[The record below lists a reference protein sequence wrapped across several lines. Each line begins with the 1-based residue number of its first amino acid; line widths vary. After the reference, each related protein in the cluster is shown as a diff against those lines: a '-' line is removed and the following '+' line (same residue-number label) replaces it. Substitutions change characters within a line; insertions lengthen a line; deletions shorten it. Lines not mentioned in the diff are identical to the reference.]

1 MTGAKEL
8 YMTNF
13 SPLLNACKEFTED
26 RKSKDK
32 IPMLNSSELEKII
45 PVYLDASDI
54 DLLQTDFTEF
64 YNEHTSECNEAG
76 LFQSE
81 FIKATEDIRPMA
93 KILSKH
99 SHHAVLPEQTKQ
111 DEKLTNGQQYNKDIA
126 DFLQHLWNDL
136 TYDPR
141 LLSKELIT
149 EVRLFIAYDVDTKQY
164 LELNPNKEEC
174 ISHSRKSFTDML
186 TVYIREHQ
194 YKLLP
199 KGYTPQQASDHIA
212 SKIDGRIKRNKPFTY
227 CKSKLLYD
235 LNKMPQDEPTG
246 IDPVNYLSWD
256 KTIIRTER
264 MKDII
269 EYFYLSQYIQAHRSD
284 YKGRIQPCVF
294 IYLQGQHGTGKDSFF
309 ELLTKTFYGSKDYI
323 AEKQICEL
331 ADSNNDKKLIELA
344 TAGHRVIQAS
354 ESDINEVNRDKIKRV
369 TTVSSILD
377 RLAFGHDLTKV
388 NNPMYFL
395 FSSNRLPQVESTER
409 RFIII
414 PNFKTAEGKLEEI
427 EQGLNDIKIQVLEDF
442 RKLTT
447 AQQEEYF
454 IKRQRDMIELAQ
466 STALKYG
473 EIAQLSEQLLPL
485 IQGIFDRA
493 LYSYH
498 EYHNEREIFINALDI
513 SQALRSSCNI
523 TDQSKIKSVLQNL
536 GVEYCRNSQGTK
548 RGYKFICAYWKNL
561 RREELETE
569 TKKELPQLSSN
580 DIINNVQSIAK

>member
-26 RKSKDK
+26 RKSNNKT
-32 IPMLNSSELEKII
+32 PMLNSSELEKII

-54 DLLQTDFTEF
+54 DLLQTDFTKF
-64 YNEHTSECNEAG
+64 YNKHTSECNEAG

-81 FIKATEDIRPMA
+81 FIKAIEDIRPLA
-93 KILSKH
+93 KTLNKYSR
-99 SHHAVLPEQTKQ
+99 HAMLPEQPKQ
-111 DEKLTNGQQYNKDIA
+111 DEKLTTGQQYNKDIA

-141 LLSKELIT
+141 LLPKELIT

-164 LELNPNKEEC
+164 LELNPKKEEC

-186 TVYIREHQ
+186 TVYIRETQ
-194 YKLLP
+194 YMLLP
-199 KGYTPQQASDHIA
+199 KGYTPQQASEHIA
-212 SKIDGRIKRNKPFTY
+212 CKIDSRIKRNEPFTY

-256 KTIIRTER
+256 KSIIRIER
-264 MKDII
+264 MIDII
-269 EYFYLSQYIQAHRSD
+269 KYVYLSLYIQAHRSD
-284 YKGRIQPCVF
+284 YKGKVQPCVF
-294 IYLQGQHGTGKDSFF
+294 VYLQGQHGTGKDSFF
-309 ELLTKTFYGSKDYI
+309 ELITKTFYGSTNYN
-323 AEKQICEL
+323 AEKQLTEL
-331 ADSNNDKKLIELA
+331 TDKNLIELA
-344 TAGHRVIQAS
+344 TAGYRVIQAS

-369 TTVSSILD
+369 VTASAILD
-377 RLAFGHDLTKV
+377 RLAYGHDLTEV
-388 NNPMYFL
+388 NNLMYFF

-473 EIAQLSEQLLPL
+473 EIAQLSEQLVPL

-493 LYSYH
+493 LDSYH

-580 DIINNVQSIAK
+580 DIINNVQSVAK

>member
-1 MTGAKEL
+1 MTDFNKI
-8 YMTNF
+8 NQF
-13 SPLLNACKEFTED
+13 KQVCKDLTD
-26 RKSKDK
+26 DKKSKGK
-32 IPMLNSSELEKII
+32 TAMLSESELVLCIDKCFDPSE
-45 PVYLDASDI
+45 I
-54 DLLQTDFTEF
+54 DLLESKDFRKS
-64 YNEHTSECNEAG
+64 YYEHKQEWNDVG
-76 LFQSE
+76 V
-81 FIKATEDIRPMA
+81 FIDHDYFKKAIGIIHSTA
-93 KILSKH
+93 KPLNKFSR
-99 SHHAVLPEQTKQ
+99 HAVLPEQPKQ
-111 DEKLTNGQQYNKDIA
+111 DEKLTTGQQYNKDIA
-126 DFLQHLWNDL
+126 DFLQHLWSVL
-136 TYDPR
+136 TDNPLLLPR
-141 LLSKELIT
+141 ELIT
-149 EVRLFIAYDVDTKQY
+149 SDKIFIAYDVDTKQY

-186 TVYIREHQ
+186 TVYIRKTQ
-194 YKLLP
+194 YMLLP
-199 KGYTPQQASDHIA
+199 KGFPPQQASEHIA
-212 SKIDGRIKRNKPFTY
+212 SMIDGRIKRNKPFTY

-256 KTIIRTER
+256 KTSIRTER

-284 YKGRIQPCVF
+284 YKGKVQPCVF

-369 TTVSSILD
+369 VTASAILD
-377 RLAFGHDLTKV
+377 RLAFGHDLTEV
-388 NNPMYFL
+388 NNLMYFF

-427 EQGLNDIKIQVLEDF
+427 EQGLNDIKIQVLKDF
-442 RKLTT
+442 RQLST
-447 AQQEEYF
+447 AQQEKYF
-454 IKRQRDMIELAQ
+454 IKRQRDMIKLAQ
-466 STALKYG
+466 STALMYG
-473 EIAQLSEQLLPL
+473 EIPQLSEQLLPL
-485 IQGIFDRA
+485 IQGIFDKH
-493 LYSYH
+493 LESNG
-498 EYHNEREIFINALDI
+498 YHNEREIFISALEI

-536 GVEYCRNSQGTK
+536 CVEYCRNSLGT
-548 RGYKFICAYWKNL
+548 RWGYKFICAYWKNL

-569 TKKELPQLSSN
+569 TKKELLQLSSN

>member
-32 IPMLNSSELEKII
+32 IPMLNASELAHLIRTT
-45 PVYLDASDI
+45 LDASDI

-93 KILSKH
+93 KILNKYSR
-99 SHHAVLPEQTKQ
+99 HAVLPEQPKQ
-111 DEKLTNGQQYNKDIA
+111 DEKLTTGQQYNKDIA

-186 TVYIREHQ
+186 TVYIRKTQ
-194 YKLLP
+194 YMLLP
-199 KGYTPQQASDHIA
+199 KGFPPQQASEHIA
-212 SKIDGRIKRNKPFTY
+212 SMIDGRIKRNKPFTY

-256 KTIIRTER
+256 KTSIRTEK

-294 IYLQGQHGTGKDSFF
+294 IYLQGQHGAGKDSFF
-309 ELLTKTFYGSKDYI
+309 RSLTKTFYGSETYK
-323 AEKQICEL
+323 AEKQISEL
-331 ADSNNDKKLIELA
+331 TDKNLIELA
-344 TAGHRVIQAS
+344 TTGYRIVQAS

-369 TTVSSILD
+369 TTVSGILD
-377 RLAFGHDLTKV
+377 RLAFGHDLTEV
-388 NNPMYFL
+388 NNLMYFF

-427 EQGLNDIKIQVLEDF
+427 EQGLNDIKIQVLKEF
-442 RKLTT
+442 RQLST
-447 AQQEEYF
+447 AQQEKYF

-466 STALKYG
+466 STAKRYG
-473 EIAQLSEQLLPL
+473 EIAQLSNDLIIP
-485 IQGIFDRA
+485 IQGIFDMCLKERERDGY
-493 LYSYH
+493 YS
-498 EYHNEREIFINALDI
+498 EREIFINVNYVT
-513 SQALRSSCNI
+513 SVLRSSCDY
-523 TDQSKIKSVLQNL
+523 TLTYSKIKKVMDYL
-536 GVEYCRNSQGTK
+536 GIEHSQDSTGK
-548 RGYKFICAYWKNL
+548 NRGYKFICAYWKNL

-569 TKKELPQLSSN
+569 TKKN
-580 DIINNVQSIAK
+580 CHN

>member
-1 MTGAKEL
+1 
-8 YMTNF
+8 
-13 SPLLNACKEFTED
+13 
-26 RKSKDK
+26 
-32 IPMLNSSELEKII
+32 
-45 PVYLDASDI
+45 
-54 DLLQTDFTEF
+54 
-64 YNEHTSECNEAG
+64 
-76 LFQSE
+76 
-81 FIKATEDIRPMA
+81 
-93 KILSKH
+93 
-99 SHHAVLPEQTKQ
+99 
-111 DEKLTNGQQYNKDIA
+111 
-126 DFLQHLWNDL
+126 
-136 TYDPR
+136 
-141 LLSKELIT
+141 
-149 EVRLFIAYDVDTKQY
+149 
-164 LELNPNKEEC
+164 
-174 ISHSRKSFTDML
+174 
-186 TVYIREHQ
+186 
-194 YKLLP
+194 
-199 KGYTPQQASDHIA
+199 
-212 SKIDGRIKRNKPFTY
+212 
-227 CKSKLLYD
+227 
-235 LNKMPQDEPTG
+235 MPQDEPTG

-256 KTIIRTER
+256 KTSIRTEK

-294 IYLQGQHGTGKDSFF
+294 IYLQGQHGAGKDSFF
-309 ELLTKTFYGSKDYI
+309 RSLTKTFYGSETYK
-323 AEKQICEL
+323 AEKQISEL
-331 ADSNNDKKLIELA
+331 TDKNLIELA
-344 TAGHRVIQAS
+344 TTGYRIVQAS

-369 TTVSSILD
+369 TTVSGILD
-377 RLAFGHDLTKV
+377 RLAFGHDLTEV
-388 NNPMYFL
+388 NNLMYFF

-569 TKKELPQLSSN
+569 IKKELPQLSSN

>member
-1 MTGAKEL
+1 MSDFTQ
-8 YMTNF
+8 
-13 SPLLNACKEFTED
+13 LLQACKD
-26 RKSKDK
+26 IIADKVSKGK
-32 IPMLNSSELEKII
+32 LPMLNASELAHII
-45 PVYLDASDI
+45 HTTLDISDI
-54 DLLQTDFTEF
+54 DLLNADFSKF
-64 YNEHTSECNEAG
+64 YKKHASECEEAG
-76 LFQSE
+76 IFQAE
-81 FIKATEDIRPMA
+81 FIKAIEDIRPMA
-93 KILSKH
+93 KTLNKYSR
-99 SHHAVLPEQTKQ
+99 HAVLPEEQPKQ
-111 DEKLTNGQQYNKDIA
+111 DEKLTTGQQYNKDIA
-126 DFLQHLWNDL
+126 DFLQRLWNDL

-141 LLSKELIT
+141 LLPKELIT

-186 TVYIREHQ
+186 TVYIREHK

-199 KGYTPQQASDHIA
+199 KWYTPQQASEHIA

-256 KTIIRTER
+256 KTSIRTER

-284 YKGRIQPCVF
+284 YKGKVQPCVF

-395 FSSNRLPQVESTER
+395 FSSNKLPRVESTER

-427 EQGLNDIKIQVLEDF
+427 EQGLNDIKIRVLKDF
-442 RKLTT
+442 RQLST
-447 AQQEEYF
+447 AQQEKNF
-454 IKRQRDMIELAQ
+454 IKLQRDMIKLAQ

-473 EIAQLSEQLLPL
+473 EIAQLSNDLIIP
-485 IQGIFDRA
+485 IQGIFDMCLKERERDGY
-493 LYSYH
+493 YS
-498 EYHNEREIFINALDI
+498 EREIFINVNYVT
-513 SQALRSSCNI
+513 SVLRSSCDY
-523 TDQSKIKSVLQNL
+523 TLTYSKIKKVMDYL
-536 GVEYCRNSQGTK
+536 GIEHSQDSTGK
-548 RGYKFICAYWKNL
+548 NRGYKFICANWKNL

>member
-1 MTGAKEL
+1 MTDFTQFL
-8 YMTNF
+8 Q
-13 SPLLNACKEFTED
+13 ACKEFIGD
-26 RKSKDK
+26 KKSKGK
-32 IPMLNSSELEKII
+32 TPMLNASELAHFIRTI
-45 PVYLDASDI
+45 LDISDI
-54 DLLQTDFTEF
+54 DLLNADFSKF
-64 YNEHTSECNEAG
+64 YKKHASECKEAG
-76 LFQSE
+76 ISQAE
-81 FIKATEDIRPMA
+81 FIKAIEDIRPMA
-93 KILSKH
+93 KTLNKYSR
-99 SHHAVLPEQTKQ
+99 HAVLPEQPKQ
-111 DEKLTNGQQYNKDIA
+111 DEKLTKDQQYNKDIA
-126 DFLQHLWNDL
+126 DFLQHLWIDL
-136 TYDPR
+136 TYDPQ
-141 LLSKELIT
+141 LLPIELIT
-149 EVRLFIAYDVDTKQY
+149 RDRIFIAYDVDTKQY
-164 LELNPNKEEC
+164 LELNPKKEEC

-186 TVYIREHQ
+186 TVYIRKTQ
-194 YKLLP
+194 YMLLP
-199 KGYTPQQASDHIA
+199 KGFTPQQASDHIA
-212 SKIDGRIKRNKPFTY
+212 CMIDGRIKRNKPFTY

-284 YKGRIQPCVF
+284 YNGRVQPCVF

-369 TTVSSILD
+369 VTASAILD
-377 RLAFGHDLTKV
+377 RLAFGHDLTEV
-388 NNPMYFL
+388 NNLMYFL

-414 PNFKTAEGKLEEI
+414 PNFKTEKDKLEEI
-427 EQGLNDIKIQVLEDF
+427 EQGLNDIKIQVLKDF
-442 RKLTT
+442 RQLST
-447 AQQEEYF
+447 AQQEKYF

-493 LYSYH
+493 LDSYH

-523 TDQSKIKSVLQNL
+523 TDQSKIKLVLQYL
-536 GVEYCRNSQGTK
+536 GVEHCRNSQGTK
-548 RGYKFICAYWKNL
+548 RGYKFICANWNL